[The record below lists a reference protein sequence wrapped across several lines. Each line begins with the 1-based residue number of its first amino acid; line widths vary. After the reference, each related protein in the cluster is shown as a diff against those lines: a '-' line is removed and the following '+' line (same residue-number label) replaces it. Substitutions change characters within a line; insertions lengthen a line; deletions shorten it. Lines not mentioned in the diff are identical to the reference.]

1 MILLYFLATTE
12 AVLETYLLKS
22 AYVMDEIT
30 SSNYSH
36 CEDACNNR
44 TFCDFTHFVETTS
57 ICRLGSVCKEGCSF
71 EIINI
76 ETTYSVQVIDL

>member
-1 MILLYFLATTE
+1 
-12 AVLETYLLKS
+12 
-22 AYVMDEIT
+22 MDEIT
-30 SSNYSH
+30 NSSYSH
-36 CEDACNNR
+36 CEDACNKT

-57 ICRLGSVCKEGCSF
+57 ICRLGSVCKEGCSL